1 MKASGPI
8 DVMLNN
14 AALMPQAP
22 LEQLRID
29 DWDRMMDGKLKGVL
43 YGIAA
48 VLPDC
53 KNSKAATSST
63 CRRPFSWMS
72 EAMDLKKEK
81 NFFETRVIE
90 YQNGGALVWD

>member
-1 MKASGPI
+1 MSQTARRPNALVDEAVKASGPI

-48 VLPDC
+48 VLPH
-53 KNSKAATSST
+53 
-63 CRRPFSWMS
+63 MQ
-72 EAMDLKKEK
+72 E
-81 NFFETRVIE
+81 
-90 YQNGGALVWD
+90 Q